1 MNISKTYYNSL
12 FNLLVAIIMSAIM
25 SFVLTIVNAGMIN
38 GFLGIWGKAFI
49 ISAIVAIPV
58 TFIAIPLVAKSLG
71 FIFEID
77 GNNLFF

>member
-1 MNISKTYYNSL
+1 MKISNAYYNIL

-25 SFVLTIVNAGMIN
+25 SFVLTIVNAGMID
-38 GFLGIWGKAFI
+38 GFLGIWEKAFI
-49 ISAIVAIPV
+49 VSGIVAIPV

-77 GNNLFF
+77 GNN